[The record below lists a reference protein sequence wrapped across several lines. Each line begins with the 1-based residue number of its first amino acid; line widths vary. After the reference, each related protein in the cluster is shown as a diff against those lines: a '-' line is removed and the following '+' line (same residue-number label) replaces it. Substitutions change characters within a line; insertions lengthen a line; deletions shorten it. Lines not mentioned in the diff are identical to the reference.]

1 MDIFASDLDNTLI
14 YSYKRDI
21 GAQKILVER
30 YEGRGVS
37 FMTAK
42 THHLI
47 DKVRKVMRFIPVTTR
62 STQQYR
68 RILFSPDWI
77 PQTALTANGG
87 VLLRDGVSDADWYAT
102 SQTYTQSAE
111 PALQRAQEVLER
123 DPDRTLDVRR
133 VDGLFVFTK
142 SANVPATLERLRA
155 AVDNAQVELFENG
168 AKVYVVPRALDKGS
182 GVRRLRQQY
191 PQARVFAAGDSVFD
205 LPLLKQA
212 DVAFCPQSLGYT
224 GHAGQEVVTVTP
236 QDGIFSDV
244 ILQNLLH
251 R

>member
-21 GAQKILVER
+21 GTEKILVER

-37 FMTAK
+37 FMTEK

-47 DKVRKVMRFIPVTTR
+47 DKARTVMQFIPVTTR

-68 RILFSPDWI
+68 RILFSADWV
-77 PQTALTANGG
+77 PHYALAANGG
-87 VLLRDGVSDADWYAT
+87 VLLDSGAPDPEWYAD
-102 SQTYTQSAE
+102 SQQMIQSAQ
-111 PALQRAQEVLER
+111 PALQQAQMVLEH
-123 DPDRTLDVRR
+123 DPDRTLDVRW

-142 SANVPATLERLRA
+142 SANVPATLERLRT
-155 AVDNAQVELFENG
+155 AVDDTQVELFNNG
-168 AKVYVVPRALDKGS
+168 AKVYVVPRVLDKGA
-182 GVRRLRQQY
+182 GVRRLRHKY
-191 PQARVFAAGDSVFD
+191 PTARIFAAGDSVFD
-205 LPLLKQA
+205 LPLLAQA
-212 DVAFCPQSLGYT
+212 DVAFCPQSLGYV
-224 GHAGQEVVTVTP
+224 GHAGQEVVTVAP